1 MRRKFLCIGGI
12 TYIGFRRGSLNEA
25 FPEIVRTLVRE
36 GLVDTV
42 ISERVLRKLKY

>member
-1 MRRKFLCIGGI
+1 VKEDKTSSFSNIAGL
-12 TYIGFRRGSLNEA
+12 TYIGFRKGTLNEV

-42 ISERVLRKLKY
+42 ISERVLR